1 MTVAVKRGNGAKHL
15 EKALKELERH
25 SLKVGWVSGKQYPDS
40 RMTTAQVAAV
50 SEFGAPAKNIPP
62 RPIIRPTIIKERN
75 KWGKITTQESKNV
88 ISGKTTVKNLYEV
101 LGNFASGDIR
111 KMITTIKAPPLK
123 PATIRARERTYT
135 RKSDKAERRAQIA
148 QRMQSTTLAKPLV
161 FTKALLNSCTYEV
174 SKA

>member
-1 MTVAVKRGNGAKHL
+1 MTVAVKRGTDAKRL
-15 EKALKELERH
+15 QSALNYLDRYT
-25 SLKVGWVSGKQYPDS
+25 LKVGWVQNKQYPDS
-40 RMTTAQVAAV
+40 TMTTAEVASI
-50 SEFGAPAKNIPP
+50 SEFGSTKRNIPP

-75 KWGKITTQESKNV
+75 KWRKITYQESKNV
-88 ISGKTTVKNLYEV
+88 ISGISTVKNLYQI

-111 KMITTIKAPPLK
+111 KMITTIESPPLE

-148 QRMQSTTLAKPLV
+148 QRLQSTTLGKPLV
-161 FTKALLNSCTYEV
+161 FTKVLLNSCTYEV

>member
-1 MTVAVKRGNGAKHL
+1 M
-15 EKALKELERH
+15 
-25 SLKVGWVSGKQYPDS
+25 
-40 RMTTAQVAAV
+40 
-50 SEFGAPAKNIPP
+50 
-62 RPIIRPTIIKERN
+62 KERN

-111 KMITTIKAPPLK
+111 DMITTIQEPPLK
-123 PATIRARERTYT
+123 PATVRARERTYT
-135 RKSDKAERRAQIA
+135 RKEDKAARKAQIA

-161 FTKALLNSCTYEV
+161 FTKTLLNSCTYEV

>member
-25 SLKVGWVSGKQYPDS
+25 SLKVGWVAGKQYPGT
-40 RMTTAQVAAV
+40 RMTTAQVAAI

-62 RPIIRPTIIKERN
+62 RPIIRPTIIKDRN
-75 KWGKITTQESKNV
+75 KWSKITTQESKNV
-88 ISGKTTVKNLYEV
+88 ISGKSTVKNLYEV

-111 KMITTIKAPPLK
+111 KMITTIKTPPLK

-135 RKSDKAERRAQIA
+135 RKSNKAERQAQIA

-161 FTKALLNSCTYEV
+161 FTKVLLNSCTYEV